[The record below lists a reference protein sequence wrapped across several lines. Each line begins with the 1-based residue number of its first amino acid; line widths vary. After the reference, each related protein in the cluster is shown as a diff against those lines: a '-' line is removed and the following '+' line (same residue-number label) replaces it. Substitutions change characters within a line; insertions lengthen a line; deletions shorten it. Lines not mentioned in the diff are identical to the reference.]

1 MPLKEHVGLAVRT
14 RAHAMLARFLIAF
27 TSAELALYLLA
38 GLSLARHFALPAVY
52 SLPFALT
59 AALAARAALIALSF
73 ALSVYY
79 GTAPPAGAR
88 LGIAAKLRLFGG
100 EWLAFVALFTLLQPL
115 ERLITRQ
122 PLGRTEGAESL
133 PVLLIPGL
141 YCNGAVWWWMRR
153 RLRGNGCSLIWTLTL
168 EPPLASIDDLAR
180 QLSREIARICEATG
194 ARRVVLVSHSLG
206 GLVARA
212 SLRDPGTRS
221 RVAKLVALACP
232 HHGSQ
237 LARWGL
243 GSNARQLRPDNP
255 WLAALNTGELGPAP
269 VPIVSLFSWHDN
281 FVAPQDSQILAHAT
295 NVPMSGIGHLS
306 LLFSQR
312 VARRVCLEVAGA
324 AQT

>member
-1 MPLKEHVGLAVRT
+1 
-14 RAHAMLARFLIAF
+14 MLARFLIVF

-38 GLSLARHFALPAVY
+38 GLALARHFALPAVC

-59 AALAARAALIALSF
+59 AALATRAALVALSF
-73 ALSVYY
+73 VLSVRYR
-79 GTAPPAGAR
+79 TVPPGGAR
-88 LGIAAKLRLFGG
+88 LGTAAKLRLFGG

-115 ERLITRQ
+115 ERLIARR
-122 PLGRTEGAESL
+122 PPRRTEGGDSL

-153 RLRGNGCSLIWTLTL
+153 RLRGSGCSAIWTLTL
-168 EPPLASIDDLAR
+168 ESPLASIDDLAP

-194 ARRVVLVSHSLG
+194 ARRVVLVSHSMG

-212 SLRDPGTRS
+212 GLRDPDTRS

-237 LARWGL
+237 LARWGF
-243 GSNARQLRPDNP
+243 GSNARQLRPGNP
-255 WLAALNTGELGPAP
+255 WLVALNTDELGPAP

-281 FVAPQDSQILAHAT
+281 FVAPQDSPILAHAT

-306 LLFSQR
+306 LLFSPP

-324 AQT
+324 TQT